1 MKFQHFNTSVITKL
15 SAKLSVTALVLASLS
30 ACSQSPSPHEMARID
45 DDARQAVNVLN
56 NTAPPRRVSHQSS
69 GSLANLGSNVISA
82 EDILDVNVFKVP
94 DLSAKKL
101 TVESN
106 GAISLPMIGSVKV
119 QGMSISQA
127 EKTIQARLKS
137 FMQDPKVSITR
148 TDKAIS
154 KRVTVEGE
162 VRTPGVFPIKGN
174 LSFLQAIAMSQGLTK
189 VADTRNVFLYRD
201 GQQHKVNLGL
211 IRIGKVADPILRH
224 DDRIVV
230 LKDAAKV
237 RERKIIEYLP
247 AVTAP
252 FSIFR

>member
-1 MKFQHFNTSVITKL
+1 MKFQHLIKTSIITKL
-15 SAKLSVTALVLASLS
+15 SAKFGITVLVLSSLS
-30 ACSQSPSPHEMARID
+30 ACSQNPSPHEMAKID
-45 DDARQAVNVLN
+45 AEAQQAVNRLN
-56 NTAPPRRVSHQSS
+56 NTSVSKASHQSTATFLNPAT
-69 GSLANLGSNVISA
+69 SLISIQ
-82 EDILDVNVFKVP
+82 DILDVNVFKVP
-94 DLSAKKL
+94 DLSAQKL

-119 QGMSISQA
+119 KGMSISQA
-127 EKTIQARLKS
+127 EKTIQTRLKKY
-137 FMQDPKVSITR
+137 MQDPRVSIVR
-148 TDKAIS
+148 TDKAMS

-174 LSFLQAIAMSQGLTK
+174 LSFLQAIAMSQGLTNI
-189 VADTRNVFLYRD
+189 ANTRNVFLYRD
-201 GQQHKVNLGL
+201 GQQHSVNLGL